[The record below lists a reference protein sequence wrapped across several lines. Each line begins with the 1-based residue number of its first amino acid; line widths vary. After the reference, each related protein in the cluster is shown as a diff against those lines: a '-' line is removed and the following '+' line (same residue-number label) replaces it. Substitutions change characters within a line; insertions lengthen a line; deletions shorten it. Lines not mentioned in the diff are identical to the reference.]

1 MDERLAL
8 TFLNKKK
15 NTHLHRLHIR
25 YTQYSEYLAKGMT
38 KRLFEAS
45 TVEDVV
51 VVLARL
57 GRRPSGKVFIK
68 KRMYNKYFFL
78 KKTVI

>member
-45 TVEDVV
+45 TVEAVV
-51 VVLARL
+51 VLSRLARL

-68 KRMYNKYFFL
+68 KRMYNKYFF
-78 KKTVI
+78 